1 MVDLKQTLSRFLSIP
16 GVWQAILVGRDG
28 LMIEG
33 LTRDGKDDMEAVGAI
48 MTTGLS
54 TAEALGLEI
63 SRGSVIGVLMEYENG
78 LAFISTALNKLMNDT
93 NATSVMLIDKSGQV
107 IATQGTGVRRNATSL
122 GALLAGAF
130 SSSRHIAEL
139 LGEKDFRTIFQQGV
153 KENIFTTMVEEQ
165 WLLVI
170 VFDKLTH
177 IGLVK
182 VLSKKASDEMGRILE
197 RVRADTSR
205 TKSSVINVQFRS
217 SVEDTIDLLF
227 RD

>member
-1 MVDLKQTLSRFLSIP
+1 MEQ
-16 GVWQAILVGRDG
+16 
-28 LMIEG
+28 
-33 LTRDGKDDMEAVGAI
+33 LTNLIISDREL
-48 MTTGLS
+48 TTITTS
-54 TAEALGLEI
+54 
-63 SRGSVIGVLMEYENG
+63 
-78 LAFISTALNKLMNDT
+78 LNKLMSDT

-107 IATQGTGVRRNATSL
+107 IATLGNGTRRNATTL

-130 SSSRHIAEL
+130 SSSRHVAEL

-153 KENIFTTMVEEQ
+153 HENIYTTMVEEQ

-182 VLSKKASDEMGRILE
+182 VLSKKASDELGRILE
-197 RVRADTSR
+197 RVRADTTR

>member
-1 MVDLKQTLSRFLSIP
+1 MEQLTNLVISDREL
-16 GVWQAILVGRDG
+16 AI
-28 LMIEG
+28 
-33 LTRDGKDDMEAVGAI
+33 
-48 MTTGLS
+48 
-54 TAEALGLEI
+54 
-63 SRGSVIGVLMEYENG
+63 
-78 LAFISTALNKLMNDT
+78 ISTALNKLMNDT
-93 NATSVMLIDKSGQV
+93 NATSVMLLDKSGQV
-107 IATQGTGVRRNATSL
+107 IASQGTGVRRNATSL

-139 LGEKDFRTIFQQGV
+139 LGEKDFRTIFQQGLH
-153 KENIFTTMVEEQ
+153 ENIYTTMIGEQ

-182 VLSKKASDEMGRILE
+182 VLSKKAADEMGRILE

-205 TKSSVINVQFRS
+205 TKSSVINVQFRT

>member
-1 MVDLKQTLSRFLSIP
+1 MVVNKSGRF
-16 GVWQAILVGRDG
+16 
-28 LMIEG
+28 
-33 LTRDGKDDMEAVGAI
+33 
-48 MTTGLS
+48 
-54 TAEALGLEI
+54 TA
-63 SRGSVIGVLMEYENG
+63 SRGKG
-78 LAFISTALNKLMNDT
+78 LGCNSP
-93 NATSVMLIDKSGQV
+93 
-107 IATQGTGVRRNATSL
+107 SL
-122 GALLAGAF
+122 GVLLAGVF

>member
-1 MVDLKQTLSRFLSIP
+1 MEQLTNLIISDRELTVISKLLK
-16 GVWQAILVGRDG
+16 
-28 LMIEG
+28 
-33 LTRDGKDDMEAVGAI
+33 K
-48 MTTGLS
+48 
-54 TAEALGLEI
+54 
-63 SRGSVIGVLMEYENG
+63 LME
-78 LAFISTALNKLMNDT
+78 DT
-93 NATSVMLIDKSGQV
+93 SASSVMLLDKSGQV
-107 IATQGTGVRRNATSL
+107 VTTLGVSTRQNATTL

-130 SSSRHIAEL
+130 SSSRHVAEL

-153 KENIFTTMVEEQ
+153 NESIFTTMVEEQ

-182 VLSKKASDEMGRILE
+182 ILSKKAADELGRILE
-197 RVRADTSR
+197 RVRSDTTR
-205 TKSSVINVQFRS
+205 QKKSVLNVNFRS

>member
-1 MVDLKQTLSRFLSIP
+1 MRTESDAYMEQ
-16 GVWQAILVGRDG
+16 
-28 LMIEG
+28 
-33 LTRDGKDDMEAVGAI
+33 LTNLI
-48 MTTGLS
+48 
-54 TAEALGLEI
+54 I
-63 SRGSVIGVLMEYENG
+63 SDHELDTIAN
-78 LAFISTALNKLMNDT
+78 ALNKLMNDT
-93 NATSVMLIDKSGQV
+93 SATSVMLIDKSGQV
-107 IATQGTGVRRNATSL
+107 ISTQGTTTKRNATSL

-130 SSSRHIAEL
+130 SSSRHVAEL

-153 KENIFTTMVEEQ
+153 HENIYTTMVEEQ

>member
-1 MVDLKQTLSRFLSIP
+1 MEQLTNLIISDRELAIISI
-16 GVWQAILVGRDG
+16 
-28 LMIEG
+28 
-33 LTRDGKDDMEAVGAI
+33 
-48 MTTGLS
+48 
-54 TAEALGLEI
+54 
-63 SRGSVIGVLMEYENG
+63 
-78 LAFISTALNKLMNDT
+78 ALNKLMNDT
-93 NATSVMLIDKSGQV
+93 SATSVMLLDKSGQV
-107 IATQGTGVRRNATSL
+107 ITAQGDGVQRNATTL

-130 SSSRHIAEL
+130 SSSRHVAEL

-153 KENIFTTMVEEQ
+153 HESIYTTMVEEQ

-170 VFDKLTH
+170 VFEKRTQ

-182 VLSKKASDEMGRILE
+182 VLSKKASDELGRILE
-197 RVRADTSR
+197 RVRADTTR

>member
-1 MVDLKQTLSRFLSIP
+1 MEGSAYMEQLTNLIISDREL
-16 GVWQAILVGRDG
+16 AI
-28 LMIEG
+28 
-33 LTRDGKDDMEAVGAI
+33 
-48 MTTGLS
+48 
-54 TAEALGLEI
+54 
-63 SRGSVIGVLMEYENG
+63 
-78 LAFISTALNKLMNDT
+78 ISTALNKLVLDT
-93 NATSVMLIDKSGQV
+93 SASSVMLIDKSGQV
-107 IATQGTGVRRNATSL
+107 IATQGSGVRRNATSL

-153 KENIFTTMVEEQ
+153 NENIYTTLVEEQ
-165 WLLVI
+165 WLLVV

-182 VLSKKASDEMGRILE
+182 VLSKKASDDLGRVLE
-197 RVRADTSR
+197 RVKADITR
-205 TKSSVINVQFRS
+205 KKSSVINVEFRS

>member
-1 MVDLKQTLSRFLSIP
+1 MEQ
-16 GVWQAILVGRDG
+16 
-28 LMIEG
+28 
-33 LTRDGKDDMEAVGAI
+33 LTNLI
-48 MTTGLS
+48 
-54 TAEALGLEI
+54 I
-63 SRGSVIGVLMEYENG
+63 SDHELDT
-78 LAFISTALNKLMNDT
+78 ISHALNKLMNDT
-93 NATSVMLIDKSGQV
+93 SATSVMLLDKSGQV
-107 IATQGTGVRRNATSL
+107 ISSQGASTKRNTTSL

-130 SSSRHIAEL
+130 SSSRHVAEL

-153 KENIFTTMVEEQ
+153 HENIYTMMVEEQ

-182 VLSKKASDEMGRILE
+182 VLSKKTSEELGRTLE
-197 RVRADTSR
+197 RVRADTNR
-205 TKSSVINVQFRS
+205 QKSSVLNIQFRS

>member
-1 MVDLKQTLSRFLSIP
+1 MEQLTNLIISDREL
-16 GVWQAILVGRDG
+16 AI
-28 LMIEG
+28 I
-33 LTRDGKDDMEAVGAI
+33 T
-48 MTTGLS
+48 
-54 TAEALGLEI
+54 
-63 SRGSVIGVLMEYENG
+63 
-78 LAFISTALNKLMNDT
+78 TALHKLMHDT
-93 NATSVMLIDKSGQV
+93 SATSVMLIDKSGQV
-107 IATQGTGVRRNATSL
+107 IATQGTGARRNATSL

-139 LGEKDFRTIFQQGV
+139 LGEKVFRTIFQLV
-153 KENIFTTMVEEQ
+153 MNENIYTKLVEEQ

-182 VLSKKASDEMGRILE
+182 VLSKKTSDELGRTLE
-197 RVRADTSR
+197 RVRADTTR
-205 TKSSVINVQFRS
+205 KKSSVINVEFRS

>member
-1 MVDLKQTLSRFLSIP
+1 MEQLTNLIVSDRELVLISNTLL
-16 GVWQAILVGRDG
+16 
-28 LMIEG
+28 
-33 LTRDGKDDMEAVGAI
+33 
-48 MTTGLS
+48 
-54 TAEALGLEI
+54 
-63 SRGSVIGVLMEYENG
+63 
-78 LAFISTALNKLMNDT
+78 KLMNDT
-93 NATSVMLIDKSGQV
+93 SASSVMLLDKSGQV
-107 IATQGTGVRRNATSL
+107 IATQGMSAKRNATSL

-130 SSSRHIAEL
+130 SSSRHVAEL

-153 KENIFTTMVEEQ
+153 HENIYTTMIEDQ

-182 VLSKKASDEMGRILE
+182 VLSKKASDDLSRTLE
-197 RVRADTSR
+197 RVKADTTR
-205 TKSSVINVQFRS
+205 QKSSVLNIQFHS

>member
-1 MVDLKQTLSRFLSIP
+1 MRTES
-16 GVWQAILVGRDG
+16 DG
-28 LMIEG
+28 YMEQ
-33 LTRDGKDDMEAVGAI
+33 LTNLI
-48 MTTGLS
+48 
-54 TAEALGLEI
+54 I
-63 SRGSVIGVLMEYENG
+63 SDHELDTITN
-78 LAFISTALNKLMNDT
+78 ALNKLMSDT
-93 NATSVMLIDKSGQV
+93 SATSVMLLDKSGQV
-107 IATQGTGVRRNATSL
+107 VSSQGTSTKRNATSL

-130 SSSRHIAEL
+130 SSSRHVAEL

-153 KENIFTTMVEEQ
+153 HENIYTTMVEDQ

-182 VLSKKASDEMGRILE
+182 VLSKRASEELGRTLE
-197 RVRADTSR
+197 RVRADTNR
-205 TKSSVINVQFRS
+205 QKSSVLNIQFRS

>member
-1 MVDLKQTLSRFLSIP
+1 
-16 GVWQAILVGRDG
+16 
-28 LMIEG
+28 
-33 LTRDGKDDMEAVGAI
+33 
-48 MTTGLS
+48 
-54 TAEALGLEI
+54 
-63 SRGSVIGVLMEYENG
+63 
-78 LAFISTALNKLMNDT
+78 MNDT
-93 NATSVMLIDKSGQV
+93 SASSVMLLDKSGQV
-107 IATQGTGVRRNATSL
+107 VTTQGSRTKRNATSL

-130 SSSRHIAEL
+130 SSSRHVAEL

-153 KENIFTTMVEEQ
+153 HENIYTTMVEDQ

-182 VLSKKASDEMGRILE
+182 VLSKKVCDELSRTLE
-197 RVRADTSR
+197 RVRADTTR
-205 TKSSVINVQFRS
+205 QKNSVLNIQFRS

>member
-1 MVDLKQTLSRFLSIP
+1 M
-16 GVWQAILVGRDG
+16 GVY
-28 LMIEG
+28 IEG
-33 LTRDGKDDMEAVGAI
+33 AYMEQLTNLIISDHELTAI
-48 MTTGLS
+48 
-54 TAEALGLEI
+54 A
-63 SRGSVIGVLMEYENG
+63 
-78 LAFISTALNKLMNDT
+78 TALNKLMNDT
-93 NATSVMLIDKSGQV
+93 SAPSVMLLDRSGQV
-107 IATQGTGVRRNATSL
+107 IATQGTSIRRNATSL

-130 SSSRHIAEL
+130 SSSRHVAEL

-153 KENIFTTMVEEQ
+153 RENIYTTMIEEQ

-182 VLSKKASDEMGRILE
+182 VLSKKTSEELVRTLE

-205 TKSSVINVQFRS
+205 QKSSVLNIQFRS

>member
-1 MVDLKQTLSRFLSIP
+1 MEQLTNLIISDTE
-16 GVWQAILVGRDG
+16 LV
-28 LMIEG
+28 
-33 LTRDGKDDMEAVGAI
+33 
-48 MTTGLS
+48 
-54 TAEALGLEI
+54 
-63 SRGSVIGVLMEYENG
+63 
-78 LAFISTALNKLMNDT
+78 FISNALVKLMNDT
-93 NATSVMLIDKSGQV
+93 SASSVMLLDKSGQV
-107 IATQGTGVRRNATSL
+107 ISTQGSTTRRNATSL

-130 SSSRHIAEL
+130 SSSRHVAEL

-153 KENIFTTMVEEQ
+153 HENIYTTMVEDQ

-182 VLSKKASDEMGRILE
+182 VLSKKTSDELARTLE
-197 RVRADTSR
+197 RVRADTNR
-205 TKSSVINVQFRS
+205 QKASVLNIQFRS

>member
-1 MVDLKQTLSRFLSIP
+1 MCMEGGAYMEQLTN
-16 GVWQAILVGRDG
+16 LV
-28 LMIEG
+28 
-33 LTRDGKDDMEAVGAI
+33 
-48 MTTGLS
+48 
-54 TAEALGLEI
+54 I
-63 SRGSVIGVLMEYENG
+63 SDRE

-107 IATQGTGVRRNATSL
+107 IASQGSGTRRNITSL

-130 SSSRHIAEL
+130 SSSRQIAEL
-139 LGEKDFRTIFQQGV
+139 LGEKDFRSIFQQGV
-153 KENIFTTMVEEQ
+153 NENIYTTLVEEQ

-182 VLSKKASDEMGRILE
+182 ILSKKAGDELGRILE
-197 RVRADTSR
+197 RVRTDTTR
-205 TKSSVINVQFRS
+205 KKSSVINVEFRS

>member
-1 MVDLKQTLSRFLSIP
+1 MEQLTNLIISDRELTTISAALS
-16 GVWQAILVGRDG
+16 
-28 LMIEG
+28 
-33 LTRDGKDDMEAVGAI
+33 
-48 MTTGLS
+48 
-54 TAEALGLEI
+54 
-63 SRGSVIGVLMEYENG
+63 
-78 LAFISTALNKLMNDT
+78 KLMNDT
-93 NATSVMLIDKSGQV
+93 SASSVMLLDKSGQV
-107 IATQGTGVRRNATSL
+107 ITAQGATARQNATAL

-130 SSSRHIAEL
+130 SSSRHVAEL

-153 KENIFTTMVEEQ
+153 NESIFTTMVEEQ

-182 VLSKKASDEMGRILE
+182 ILSKKAADELGRILE
-197 RVRADTSR
+197 RVRSDTTR
-205 TKSSVINVQFRS
+205 QKSSVLNINFRS

>member
-1 MVDLKQTLSRFLSIP
+1 MEQ
-16 GVWQAILVGRDG
+16 
-28 LMIEG
+28 
-33 LTRDGKDDMEAVGAI
+33 LTNLI
-48 MTTGLS
+48 
-54 TAEALGLEI
+54 I
-63 SRGSVIGVLMEYENG
+63 SDRELT
-78 LAFISTALNKLMNDT
+78 FISTALNKLMNDT

-107 IATQGTGVRRNATSL
+107 IATQGTGIRNNATQL

-130 SSSRHIAEL
+130 SSSRHVAEL

-153 KENIFTTMVEEQ
+153 RENIFTTMVEEQ

-170 VFDKLTH
+170 IFDKLTH

-197 RVRADTSR
+197 RVRADTTR